1 MKGVT
6 FQGAK
11 DIQVK
16 KVKDPEIQKK
26 DDIIIKVTSTAIC
39 GSDLH
44 IYQGALPTHKDYVI
58 GHEPMGIVEEV
69 GSEVTKVKKGDRV
82 VIPFNVSCG
91 QCFYCNHEM
100 ESQCDN
106 SNSNPHFDTGG
117 YFGFTERYGNYP
129 GGQAE
134 YLRVPYANFMP
145 FVIPESSELED
156 ESVLFLSDVLP
167 TAYWSVEN
175 SGVKPGDTVVVLG
188 CGPVGLMAQKFAW
201 MKGASRV
208 IAVDELPYRMEKAK
222 RINNVEI
229 VDFSQ
234 HDNTGAFIHD
244 LTQGGARVV
253 IDCVGMDGKKSPMEA
268 AQQKLKLQGGT
279 LSAIDIAKDAVSKF
293 GTIQLTG
300 VYGLTYNMFPLGN
313 IFERNVTMKMG
324 QAPVVHLMPRIF
336 EMINSGEI
344 DPREIISHVMP
355 MEQASDAYQIFNDH
369 TDECTKVVL
378 KP

>member
-91 QCFYCNHEM
+91 QCFYCDHEM

-300 VYGLTYNMFPLGN
+300 VYGMTYNMFPLGN

-324 QAPVVHLMPRIF
+324 QAPVVHLMPKIF

>member
-1 MKGVT
+1 MKAVT
-6 FQGAK
+6 FQGTK

-16 KVKDPEIQKK
+16 NVKDPEIQKK

-44 IYQGALPTHKDYVI
+44 IYHGALPTHKGYVI

-91 QCFYCNHEM
+91 ECFYCNHEM

-117 YFGFTERYGNYP
+117 YLGFTERYGNYP

-167 TAYWSVEN
+167 TAYWSVEHA
-175 SGVKPGDTVVVLG
+175 GVKPGDTVVVLG

-201 MKGASRV
+201 MKGAARV
-208 IAVDELPYRMEKAK
+208 IAVDELPYRMERAK

-244 LTQGGARVV
+244 LTKGGARVV
-253 IDCVGMDGKKSPMEA
+253 IDCVGMDGKKSPAEA

-324 QAPVVHLMPRIF
+324 QAPVVHLMPKIF
-336 EMINSGEI
+336 DMINSGEL
-344 DPREIISHVMP
+344 DPREIISHIMP

>member
-1 MKGVT
+1 MKAVT

-16 KVKDPEIQKK
+16 NVKDPEIEKK
-26 DDIIIKVTSTAIC
+26 DDIIVKITSTAIC

-44 IYQGALPTHKDYVI
+44 IYQGALPTHKGYVI

-69 GSEVTKVKKGDRV
+69 GPEVTKVKKGDRV

-91 QCFYCNHEM
+91 QCFFCDHDM

-117 YFGFTERYGNYP
+117 YLGFTERYGNYP

-134 YLRVPYANFMP
+134 YLRVPYGNFMP

-175 SGVKPGDTVVVLG
+175 AGVRNGDTVVVLG

-201 MKGASRV
+201 MKGAARV
-208 IAVDELPYRMEKAK
+208 IAVDELPYRMERAK
-222 RINNVEI
+222 RMNNVEI

-244 LTQGGARVV
+244 LTNGGARIV

-293 GTIQLTG
+293 GVIQLTG

-324 QAPVVHLMPRIF
+324 QAPVIHYMPKLF
-336 EMINSGEI
+336 DMINNGEF

-355 MEQASDAYQIFNDH
+355 MEQASAAYQIFNDH
-369 TDECTKVVL
+369 MDDCTKVVL

>member
-1 MKGVT
+1 MKAVT

-16 KVKDPEIQKK
+16 NVKDPKIEKK

-44 IYQGALPTHKDYVI
+44 IYKGALPTQKDYVI

-91 QCFYCNHEM
+91 HCFYCNHEM

-106 SNSNPHFDTGG
+106 SNGNPHFDTGG
-117 YFGFTERYGNYP
+117 YFGFTERYGDYP

-175 SGVKPGDTVVVLG
+175 SGVKEGDTVVVLG
-188 CGPVGLMAQKFAW
+188 CGPIGLMTQKFAW
-201 MKGASRV
+201 LKGAARV
-208 IAVDELPYRMEKAK
+208 IAVDELPYRMELAK
-222 RINNVEI
+222 KMNNVEI
-229 VDFSQ
+229 IDFSQ

-244 LTQGGARVV
+244 LTNGGARVV
-253 IDCVGMDGKKSPMEA
+253 IDCVGMDGKKSTLEA

-300 VYGLTYNMFPLGN
+300 IYGLTYNMFPLGN
-313 IFERNVTMKMG
+313 IFERNVTLKTG
-324 QAPVVHLMPRIF
+324 QAPVIHLMPRIF
-336 EMINSGEI
+336 KMIDSGNL
-344 DPREIISHVMP
+344 DPREIISHIMP

-369 TDECTKVVL
+369 TDDCTKVVL

>member
-1 MKGVT
+1 MKAVT
-6 FQGAK
+6 FQGSK

-16 KVKDPEIQKK
+16 NVKDPEIQKK
-26 DDIIIKVTSTAIC
+26 DDIIVRITSTAIC

-44 IYQGALPTHKDYVI
+44 IYKGALPTRKDYVI

-69 GSEVTKVKKGDRV
+69 GPEVTKVKKGDRV

-91 QCFYCNHEM
+91 ECFYCSHEM

-156 ESVLFLSDVLP
+156 ESVLFLSDILP
-167 TAYWSVEN
+167 TAYWSVEHA
-175 SGVKPGDTVVVLG
+175 GVREGDTVVVLG
-188 CGPVGLMAQKFAW
+188 CGPVGLLAQKFAW
-201 MKGASRV
+201 MKGAARV
-208 IAVDELPYRMEKAK
+208 IAVDELPYRMERAK

-244 LTQGGARVV
+244 LTKGGARIV
-253 IDCVGMDGKKSPMEA
+253 IDCVGMDGKKSPAEA

-336 EMINSGEI
+336 ELINSGQI
-344 DPREIISHVMP
+344 DPREIISHIMP

-369 TDECTKVVL
+369 TDECTKVIL

>member
-16 KVKDPEIQKK
+16 NVKDPEIQKK

-69 GSEVTKVKKGDRV
+69 GPEVTKVKKGDRV

-91 QCFYCNHEM
+91 ECFYCSHEM

-117 YFGFTERYGNYP
+117 YLGFTERYGNYP

-156 ESVLFLSDVLP
+156 ESVLFLSDILP
-167 TAYWSVEN
+167 TAYWSVEH
-175 SGVKPGDTVVVLG
+175 SGVREGDTVVVLG
-188 CGPVGLMAQKFAW
+188 CGPVGLLAQKFAW
-201 MKGASRV
+201 MKGAARV
-208 IAVDELPYRMEKAK
+208 IAVDELPYRMERAK

-244 LTQGGARVV
+244 LTKGGARIV
-253 IDCVGMDGKKSPMEA
+253 IDCVGMDGKKSPAEA